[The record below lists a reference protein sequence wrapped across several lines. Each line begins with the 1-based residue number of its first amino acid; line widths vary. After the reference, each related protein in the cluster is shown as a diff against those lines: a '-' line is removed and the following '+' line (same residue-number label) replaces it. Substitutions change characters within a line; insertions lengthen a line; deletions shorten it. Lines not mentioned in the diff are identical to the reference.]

1 MPLKKSFTAR
11 STSPAFTDASSTG
24 GFGVGE
30 ALDGALLLD
39 GAGAEVVGV
48 VGVVADARGVDPAV
62 TGPAALEPPS
72 DRGSK
77 AQKAMSPASTRTT
90 RAAATQRPR
99 PRRRPRSGSCGRSGA
114 GVGAAGGGTA
124 GRGGSGAGV
133 GAGAALAAAPA
144 PAASAA
150 AAEVAAAAAP
160 AGKLAVRSRPG

>member
-11 STSPAFTDASSTG
+11 STSPAFTDAPSTG
-24 GFGVGE
+24 GFVVGE
-30 ALDGALLLD
+30 ALAGALLLD
-39 GAGAEVVGV
+39 GAGAEGGGV
-48 VGVVADARGVDPAV
+48 VGVAAAACGVDPAV
-62 TGPAALEPPS
+62 DGPAALEPPS

-77 AQKAMSPASTRTT
+77 AQNAMSPASTRTT

-133 GAGAALAAAPA
+133 GAGVAFAAAPA
-144 PAASAA
+144 AAPA
-150 AAEVAAAAAP
+150 AAE
-160 AGKLAVRSRPG
+160 